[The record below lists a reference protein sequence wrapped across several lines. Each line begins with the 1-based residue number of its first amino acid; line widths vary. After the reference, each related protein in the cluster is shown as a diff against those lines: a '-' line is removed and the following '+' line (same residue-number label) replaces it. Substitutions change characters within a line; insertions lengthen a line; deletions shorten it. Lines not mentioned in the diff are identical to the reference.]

1 MTLYSEIQLILQAF
15 ENARIG
21 VVGDL
26 MVDRFIYGKAS
37 RISPEAP
44 VPVVRISRRT
54 TQPGGAA
61 NVGNNVLSL
70 GGQLQLFGVLGNDE
84 AGLEIR
90 SMLASQGAE
99 LSGVVSEANRP
110 STLKTRVV
118 AQNQQV
124 VRFDEEVAA
133 DISDVTRQA
142 LLTAVAAALPQLDV
156 LLLSDYSKGVLTA
169 DLVSE
174 LIARSAQHNVRVVVD
189 PKPGNIARYRGADL
203 VKPNLGEALALFGQ
217 DVDGQ
222 EQDMAAV
229 CRQVRELAGTS
240 QVIITAGQEGMHVL
254 DAAGEYRH
262 LPGLPREVYDVA
274 GAGDSTLAAISLA
287 LAAGADL
294 FMAARIGNLAGSIAV
309 GHLGVTAV
317 RRTEMQDDLEVFLGE
332 PKS

>member
-1 MTLYSEIQLILQAF
+1 ML
-15 ENARIG
+15 
-21 VVGDL
+21 
-26 MVDRFIYGKAS
+26 
-37 RISPEAP
+37 EA
-44 VPVVRISRRT
+44 
-54 TQPGGAA
+54 
-61 NVGNNVLSL
+61 
-70 GGQLQLFGVLGNDE
+70 
-84 AGLEIR
+84 
-90 SMLASQGAE
+90 QGAD
-99 LSGVVSEANRP
+99 LGGVVSETGRP

-133 DISDVTRQA
+133 DITNETRSV
-142 LLTAVAAALPQLDV
+142 LLDAVVATLPQLDI
-156 LLLSDYSKGVLTA
+156 LLLSDYAKGVLTTE
-169 DLVSE
+169 LVAA
-174 LIARSAQHNVRVVVD
+174 LIDEAARREVRVVVD
-189 PKPGNIARYRGADL
+189 PKPGNISRYRGADL

-217 DVDGQ
+217 EMNGH
-222 EQDMAAV
+222 EQDMEAV
-229 CRQVRELAGTS
+229 CQQVRQLAGAR

-317 RRTEMQDDLEVFLGE
+317 RRSEMQNELEEFLGE
-332 PKS
+332 PQS

>member
-1 MTLYSEIQLILQAF
+1 MNLYSEIQQILHAF
-15 ENARIG
+15 ANTRIG

-44 VPVVRISRRT
+44 VPVVRISSRT

-70 GGQLQLFGVLGNDE
+70 GGQLHLYGVLGNDE
-84 AGLEIR
+84 AGDEIR
-90 SMLASQGAE
+90 SILTLQGAD
-99 LSGVVSEANRP
+99 LSGVVTEMDRP
-110 STLKTRVV
+110 STVKTRVV

-124 VRFDEEVAA
+124 VRFDEELPH
-133 DISDVTRQA
+133 DISDASRDA
-142 LLTAVAAALPQLDV
+142 LLAVVSAALPQLDV
-156 LLLSDYSKGVLTA
+156 LLLSDYSKGVLTE
-169 DLVSE
+169 DLVRHLIE
-174 LIARSAQHNVRVVVD
+174 LAQAQGVRVVVD
-189 PKPGNIARYRGADL
+189 PKPGNIARYHGADL

-217 DVDGQ
+217 DSDGLPLQ
-222 EQDMAAV
+222 MEAV
-229 CRQVRELAGTS
+229 CRQVRKLAGS
-240 QVIITAGQEGMHVL
+240 RQVIITAGQEGMHVL
-254 DAAGEYRH
+254 NAQDEYRH

-294 FMAARIGNLAGSIAV
+294 FLAAQIGNLAGSIAV

-317 RRTEMQDDLEVFLGE
+317 RRDEMLSELEAFLGE
-332 PKS
+332 PQS